1 MASLD
6 HFILL
11 LKRNRLNIVVAIATV
26 ITFLFSRS
34 SSFVEYGYA
43 NGFFRVWV
51 KGIPKATS
59 FIPFSV
65 GDLFYLF
72 SFFYLGYRLFYFIKR
87 KSDSSAE
94 SKWKRFFLLARKSLK
109 YVLVIYLIFLWIWG
123 LHYFRSDVSVACKVN
138 KSVYS
143 KAELIRLNQN
153 LIMKMKAF
161 RPERSIEF
169 KEMNES
175 ARKAYVSCGLI
186 ADRQSERLLVKK
198 SVFSK
203 GIAYLGI
210 SGYYNPFTGEAQID
224 GSYPMAMKSFV
235 TAHEMAH
242 QLGYAREDDANF
254 LAFLASENSK
264 DSALIYATQ
273 LQMFI
278 YANGAL
284 YDCDSLT
291 AKSIRRTMPVEAK
304 GDIKSLFNYYNSKKN
319 PIEPI
324 ATKLYGWFLKSHR
337 QPQGMVTY
345 SEVLSLVMDYYRKNK
360 WNYR

>member
-11 LKRNRLNIVVAIATV
+11 LKRNRSSVVIAIATCF
-26 ITFLFSRS
+26 TFLFAQK
-34 SSFVEYGYA
+34 SSFVESEYS
-43 NGFFRVWV
+43 NGFYLFWV

-65 GDLFYLF
+65 GDLMYLLF
-72 SFFYLGYRLFYFIKR
+72 FFYLGYKFLSFIKNK
-87 KSDSSAE
+87 KSSTDK
-94 SKWKRFFLLARKSLK
+94 SKWNRIFIPVTKGLK

-123 LHYFRSDVSVACKVN
+123 LHYFRPDVSIACKVN

-153 LIMKMKAF
+153 LIVKMKSF
-161 RPERSIEF
+161 RPERSIEC
-169 KEMNES
+169 KDMNES

-186 ADRQSERLLVKK
+186 SDGQSERLLVKQ
-198 SVFSK
+198 SVFSS

-254 LAFLASENSK
+254 LAFLASENSN

-284 YDCDSLT
+284 YDCDSIA
-291 AKSIRRTMPVEAK
+291 AKSIRRTMPIEAK
-304 GDIKSLFNYYNSKKN
+304 EDIKSLFSYYNSKKN

-324 ATKLYGWFLKSHR
+324 VTKLYGWFLKSHR
-337 QPQGMVTY
+337 QPQGVVTY

>member
-1 MASLD
+1 MTLIDRS
-6 HFILL
+6 ILFF
-11 LKRNRLNIVVAIATV
+11 KRNRSSVVIAIATCF
-26 ITFLFSRS
+26 TFSFAQK
-34 SSFVEYGYA
+34 SSFVESEYS
-43 NGFFRVWV
+43 NGFYLLWV

-59 FIPFSV
+59 FLSFSI
-65 GDLFYLF
+65 GDLLYLF
-72 SFFYLGYRLFYFIKR
+72 FFFFLGYRLFHFL
-87 KSDSSAE
+87 KSKKESTSE
-94 SKWKRFFLLARKSLK
+94 SKWERFFLLARKSLK

-153 LIMKMKAF
+153 LIIKMKAF

-169 KEMNES
+169 KDMNES

-186 ADRQSERLLVKK
+186 SDGQSERLLVKQ
-198 SVFSK
+198 SVISK
-203 GIAYLGI
+203 GVAYLGI

-254 LAFLASENSK
+254 LAFLASEKSK

-273 LQMFI
+273 LQIFI

-284 YDCDSLT
+284 YDCDSIA
-291 AKSIRRTMPVEAK
+291 AKSIRRTMPIEAK
-304 GDIKSLFNYYNSKKN
+304 EDIKSLFNYYNSKKN

-324 ATKLYGWFLKSHR
+324 VTKLYGWFLKSHR
-337 QPQGMVTY
+337 QPQGVVTY

-360 WNYR
+360 WTSR